1 MNLILLVLIFCF
13 FIFMYFLYFL
23 ARDDFLIVRKDISLE
38 KIFSIAILTSLV
50 SLFFARFF
58 FAVFNPKPEYLN
70 PLVFLA
76 ILYFPGLSLPG
87 GVVGGTIFIYLYAKL
102 KKIPFGRIFD
112 LFTMSFIGVLPIG
125 FLITY
130 IILLGNTTTLF
141 NIVFIFSIFIYFLFI
156 KLIFPFSSKGEIKDG
171 TLGLI
176 FISMLSF
183 IYFTAKLF
191 LNVKTFSF
199 LSFESIFLLI
209 ALFSSLV
216 LILNQEI
223 IDKYISKK

>member
-1 MNLILLVLIFCF
+1 MNLILFVLVFCF

-23 ARDDFLIVRKDISLE
+23 AHDDFLIVRKNISLE
-38 KIFSIAILTSLV
+38 KIFSMAILTSLV
-50 SLFFARFF
+50 SFFFARFF
-58 FAVFNPKPEYLN
+58 FTVFNPKPEYFN
-70 PLVFLA
+70 PLIFLA
-76 ILYFPGLSLPG
+76 IIYSPGLSLVG
-87 GVVGGTIFIYLYAKL
+87 GIVGGTVFIYLYAKIN
-102 KKIPFGRIFD
+102 KIPFGRIFD
-112 LFTMSFIGVLPIG
+112 LFIMSFIGVLPIG

-130 IILLGNTTTLF
+130 IILLGKTTILF
-141 NIVFIFSIFIYFLFI
+141 NIVFIFSVFIFFLFT

-176 FISMLSF
+176 FIALLSF
-183 IYFTAKLF
+183 IYFTVKLF

-199 LSFESIFLLI
+199 LSFENIFLLI
-209 ALFSSLV
+209 TLFSSLV